1 MISYP
6 KAKKIDTEEVRFG
19 VRIQDPYRWMENEE
33 DEDLHHWLEAQ
44 NQVTQK
50 YFQET
55 PMRESIRT
63 RLRELYDYPKYNVFT
78 VVGKKIIYGYN
89 DGLQNQYVYFVQE
102 GFDGE
107 PEVLIDPNRLSED
120 GTTAITLNGHSK
132 DKRYLAFL
140 EAQSGSD
147 WQTLK
152 VIDLHEKKVLP
163 DQLRWVK
170 FTLVSWYRDGF
181 FYSAYD
187 APEAGKE
194 FTAKNEN
201 MKVYYHHLGEDQS
214 QDQMVFSDA
223 LNPLRYHSAHVS
235 EDERH
240 LILISSEGTYGSEV
254 RIKTTDVRDQTFQL
268 LFKGFDYEYEYIGS
282 EGETLYFRTD
292 QDAPG
297 KKIVKVNVSDLQVKD
312 LIRETDNP
320 MENAWKIGNKIVTL
334 YLKDVVSQASIFDT
348 NGNPEHEVRMP
359 GIGSAYQFDGDKE
372 MDRIIF
378 SFGSFIAPLGFYTV
392 NLSTG
397 ETQPF
402 KVSSVPFDSSRF
414 VTEQIFCPSK
424 DGTPIPVFITRR
436 KDCGPDKPHP
446 ALLYAYGGFN
456 ISLTPEFSP
465 AVVFWLEQ
473 GGIYAYANLRG
484 GGEYGEKWH
493 KAGMLLNKQNVFD
506 DFIAVAEHL
515 IDRGYTTPQQLAIQG
530 GSNGGLLMGAVTNQR
545 PDLFAAVIAQVGVMD
560 MLRYHTFTIGWGW
573 ATEYGNP
580 DEEAHFKNILKYS
593 PLHNIEEKEY
603 PAVLVMTADHDDRVV
618 PAHSFKYTATL
629 QAKNKADR
637 PVLLRLDQKAGHGM
651 GKPVE
656 KIIEESTD
664 KFAFIASQICGLE
677 DKD

>member
-19 VRIQDPYRWMENEE
+19 IRIQDPYRWMENEN

-50 YFQET
+50 FFQEI
-55 PMRESIRT
+55 PMRKSIRT

-78 VVGKKIIYGYN
+78 VVGKKIVYGYN
-89 DGLQNQYVYFVQE
+89 NGLQNQYVYFVQE

-152 VIDLHEKKVLP
+152 VIDLQEKKVLP

-194 FTAKNEN
+194 YSAKNEN
-201 MKVYYHHLGEDQS
+201 MKVYYHHLGEEQS
-214 QDQMVFSDA
+214 QDPMIFSDTRY
-223 LNPLRYHSAHVS
+223 PLRYHTAHVS

-254 RIKTTDVRDQTFQL
+254 HIKTTDVRDQTFRL
-268 LFKGFDYEYEYIGS
+268 LFKGFDYEYDYIGS

-348 NGNPEHEVRMP
+348 NGYPEHNVQMP

-392 NLSTG
+392 NPSTG

-424 DGTPIPVFITRR
+424 DGTQVPVFITRR
-436 KDCGPDKPHP
+436 KDCGLDKPRP
-446 ALLYAYGGFN
+446 TLLYAYGGFN

-465 AVVFWLEQ
+465 SVIFWLEK

-493 KAGMLLNKQNVFD
+493 KAGMLLNKQNVFE
-506 DFIAVAEHL
+506 DFIAVSEHL
-515 IDRGYTTPQQLAIQG
+515 ITCGYTTPEQLTIQG

-573 ATEYGNP
+573 ASEYGNP
-580 DEEAHFKNILKYS
+580 DEEVHFKNILKYS

-618 PAHSFKYTATL
+618 PVHSFKYTATL
-629 QAKNKADR
+629 QTKNKADR
-637 PVLLRLDQKAGHGM
+637 PILLRLDQKAGHGM

-664 KFAFIASQICGLE
+664 KFAFIASQIRGLK